1 MRTRLL
7 PLLIV
12 LMAAVLLAL
21 GFPLAVRVA
30 AAEQQRV
37 VIDRIDDTAR
47 FGALAQ
53 FVDEPVRAT
62 DERQR
67 ILQTE
72 LEAYDSVYG
81 IRAGVFYRDDRA
93 LAKAP
98 GSWILPAEGEGRE
111 AFKEA
116 LLGRR
121 SHDPSQVWPWQ
132 DGRIVVASPVVRD
145 GDVVAVVVTD
155 SPTGDMRSRTLRGWL
170 LIALGEALAMLVAV
184 GAAFRLTGWVL
195 LPVRVL
201 DAATHDI
208 ASGRMRSRVAAS
220 GGPPELRRLARSF
233 NEMADN
239 VEDVLEQ
246 QRAFVADASHQ
257 LRNPLAALLL
267 RIELLALELPD
278 GNEEI
283 ASVRTEGK
291 RLAQVL
297 DDLLDLALAEHTEAD
312 LQLTDIAALAGER
325 VASWRPLAEE
335 KGVRLTLDGAPAVT
349 GWADP
354 IALSSA
360 LDAVIDNALK
370 FTPEGQEVRVTAG
383 SDGEGATV
391 VVADRGPGL
400 TEQELERVGDR
411 FWRSGRHQNI
421 KGSGLGLSISRA
433 LLAAGGG
440 SIRYG
445 THEPHGLRVTVTVPR
460 HPRTREPHGS
470 GLGRAVVAP
479 GALVQ
484 RQRIGVDGRPQVHQL
499 RGVHLA
505 ADPVPAVDHGPG
517 ERLGRQRIRTVRGD
531 QQIRHRDRRH
541 GLSLLRL
548 RVGVG
553 RHHGRAV
560 VARGPADGLEL
571 GDQRL
576 LQRHQPD
583 RELLRE
589 ALHGGGRQPAGP
601 EERVETAVRQ
611 PLRHRVDPRLHG
623 SDVRGRIDSRR
634 PHQPVRDEKHARP
647 LLSHTHPLAPQI
659 GDLADPGVPG
669 HHQLDV
675 VVVQP
680 HAAAQPAGARFPA
693 LQIGGDR
700 VGGGDGEVGLARRDP
715 FDVLLGALAGPQ
727 PYRHL
732 RHVLGQRTLQPLPV
746 ALVDPAPYAGGER
759 ERTARLPASEREH
772 PPQQQSEHDHGG
784 GAP

>member
-47 FGALAQ
+47 FAALAQ
-53 FVDEPVRAT
+53 FAGELIEDSG
-62 DERQR
+62 ERQR

-72 LEAYDSVYG
+72 LRAYDSVYG

-98 GSWILPAEGEGRE
+98 ASWTLPAEGEGRE
-111 AFKEA
+111 AFREA

-121 SHDPSQVWPWQ
+121 SHDPAQVWPWQ
-132 DGRIVVASPVVRD
+132 HGRLVVASPVVRD

-155 SPTGDMRSRTLRGWL
+155 SPTRDMRSRTLRGWL
-170 LIALGEALAMLVAV
+170 LIALGESAAMLVAL

-195 LPVRVL
+195 LPVRTL

-208 ASGRMRSRVAAS
+208 ASGRMRSRVVAS

-267 RIELLALELPD
+267 RIELLALELPE

-291 RLAQVL
+291 RLARVL
-297 DDLLDLALAEHTEAD
+297 DDLLDLALAEHAPAD
-312 LQLTDIAALAGER
+312 LRITDIGALTAER

-335 KGVRLTLDGAPAVT
+335 KGVRLTPDGAPAVT

-370 FTPEGQEVRVTAG
+370 FTPQGQEVTVTAG
-383 SDGEGATV
+383 TDGSGATIV
-391 VVADRGPGL
+391 VTDRGPGL
-400 TEQELERVGDR
+400 TEQELERIGDR
-411 FWRSGRHQNI
+411 FWRSNRHQNI

-440 SIRYG
+440 SIGYAR
-445 THEPHGLRVTVTVPR
+445 HEPHGLRVTLTVPR
-460 HPRTREPHGS
+460 DAPH
-470 GLGRAVVAP
+470 
-479 GALVQ
+479 
-484 RQRIGVDGRPQVHQL
+484 
-499 RGVHLA
+499 
-505 ADPVPAVDHGPG
+505 
-517 ERLGRQRIRTVRGD
+517 T
-531 QQIRHRDRRH
+531 
-541 GLSLLRL
+541 
-548 RVGVG
+548 
-553 RHHGRAV
+553 
-560 VARGPADGLEL
+560 
-571 GDQRL
+571 
-576 LQRHQPD
+576 
-583 RELLRE
+583 
-589 ALHGGGRQPAGP
+589 
-601 EERVETAVRQ
+601 
-611 PLRHRVDPRLHG
+611 
-623 SDVRGRIDSRR
+623 
-634 PHQPVRDEKHARP
+634 
-647 LLSHTHPLAPQI
+647 
-659 GDLADPGVPG
+659 
-669 HHQLDV
+669 
-675 VVVQP
+675 
-680 HAAAQPAGARFPA
+680 
-693 LQIGGDR
+693 
-700 VGGGDGEVGLARRDP
+700 
-715 FDVLLGALAGPQ
+715 
-727 PYRHL
+727 
-732 RHVLGQRTLQPLPV
+732 
-746 ALVDPAPYAGGER
+746 
-759 ERTARLPASEREH
+759 
-772 PPQQQSEHDHGG
+772 
-784 GAP
+784 